1 MDETGLYSDSIQPY
15 TWTFSDDKEA
25 YVVSSGVQRRDTV
38 VGTIR
43 ADGEG
48 FATFIEH
55 KNMKTK
61 TVKGEKIIVDKGT
74 KGMNLI
80 EMHKWNKE
88 FIKWAKPGNVL
99 IMDNL
104 GSHKN
109 LEVRRELENY
119 GIIVLFFPPRC
130 ADVLSELDNCF
141 FATYK
146 RRWYNQLIFVDNVQQ
161 KCQKALELFRT
172 LINEDL
178 GKKMYHRCGYDDFFD
193 DQTALE
199 PIENVIARNE

>member
-1 MDETGLYSDSIQPY
+1 
-15 TWTFSDDKEA
+15 
-25 YVVSSGVQRRDTV
+25 
-38 VGTIR
+38 
-43 ADGEG
+43 
-48 FATFIEH
+48 
-55 KNMKTK
+55 
-61 TVKGEKIIVDKGT
+61 
-74 KGMNLI
+74 
-80 EMHKWNKE
+80 
-88 FIKWAKPGNVL
+88 
-99 IMDNL
+99 MDNL

-130 ADVLSELDNCF
+130 ADVLSVLDNCF

>member
-1 MDETGLYSDSIQPY
+1 MDETGLYSDFIPPY

-25 YVVSSGVQRRDTV
+25 YVVSSWVQRRDTV
-38 VGTIR
+38 VATIR

-88 FIKWAKPGNVL
+88 FMKWA
-99 IMDNL
+99 
-104 GSHKN
+104 
-109 LEVRRELENY
+109 
-119 GIIVLFFPPRC
+119 
-130 ADVLSELDNCF
+130 
-141 FATYK
+141 
-146 RRWYNQLIFVDNVQQ
+146 
-161 KCQKALELFRT
+161 
-172 LINEDL
+172 
-178 GKKMYHRCGYDDFFD
+178 
-193 DQTALE
+193 
-199 PIENVIARNE
+199 